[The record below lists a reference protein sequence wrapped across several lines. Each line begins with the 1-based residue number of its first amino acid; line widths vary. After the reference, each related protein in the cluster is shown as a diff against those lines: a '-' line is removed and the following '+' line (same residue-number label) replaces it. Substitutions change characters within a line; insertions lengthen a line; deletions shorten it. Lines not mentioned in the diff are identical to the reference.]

1 MYKKGERMLTELKA
15 VLKKPMLWITM
26 VGVALVP
33 ALYNIIFL
41 SSMWDPYGKVSD
53 LPVAVV
59 NKDKTATYEGK
70 KMTIGKDMTDN
81 MVHNKSLDYHF
92 VDSEKAQKGLEKGD
106 YYMIITLP
114 EDLSQNA
121 ASVLTDEP
129 KKLTIPYQTSKGHSF
144 VASKMSETAAKTLK
158 ESVSKNITSSYTK
171 SLFKS
176 MSTLKTGLG
185 SAANASQ
192 KIAVGS
198 KQLENG
204 SQVMTDNLNLLSNSS
219 QTFAQGTN
227 TLYSGLT
234 AYTGGVGQLSA
245 GLNNLNNGLTA
256 YTNGVGQLANGSS
269 QLSNQSQK
277 LLGGVA
283 QLGSGSTSIQ
293 QLVNASSQ
301 LNQGLIKLST
311 ATGLSE
317 EQVQQFSSLINQL
330 GTLNQSI
337 QNYSDNGT
345 ATTANSPDLSTY
357 LSAITTA
364 AQAIVNSGNTS
375 TNQQTTTNQSN
386 ALAAVQATG
395 AYQRLS
401 AEDQSEIAAALANT
415 GSSTTTTGADANAVS
430 QAQAI
435 LNNVQ
440 SIQSALST
448 VQTTTANTPTSPS
461 ASLTQIKNT
470 ANSVLPSAATSLTTL
485 SSGLTQAKTALD
497 SQVVPVSTALANG
510 TAQLGS
516 TFSTGANSLMTGVGQ
531 YTNAVDI
538 LNAGANTLA
547 AKNNQITDGTSQL
560 VNGANQLNSNSG
572 QLTKGTAQ
580 LANGANQIETG
591 AGKLAAGGESLTAGL
606 TTLSSGSGE
615 LSKALSTAKNK
626 LSLVAVDNDNAKTL
640 SSPVTIKHTDKDNV
654 KTNGVGMAPYMMS
667 AALMV
672 MAISTNTIFRAALS
686 GKQAKTLREWID
698 QKLAVNGLIA
708 VTGAIILYFGVHIIG
723 LSANFELKTLGLIIL
738 TSITFMVLVTTLVTW
753 HDKFGSFAALILLL
767 LQLGSSAGTYP
778 LAVTGKFFQVVNPY
792 LPMSYSVS
800 GLRETISMAGIIG
813 NQLLALSLFFLT
825 FAALG
830 LLIARRRIRSIKVA

>member
-1 MYKKGERMLTELKA
+1 MLTELKA

-81 MVHNKSLDYHF
+81 MVRNKSLDYHF

-192 KIAVGS
+192 KIATGS
-198 KQLENG
+198 KQLANG

-283 QLGSGSTSIQ
+283 QLANGSTSIQ

-375 TNQQTTTNQSN
+375 QQTTTNQSN

-538 LNAGANTLA
+538 LSSGANTLA

-626 LSLVAVDNDNAKTL
+626 LSLVAVDNDNAKAL

-723 LSANFELKTLGLIIL
+723 LSANFELETLGLIIL

-778 LAVTGKFFQVVNPY
+778 LAVTDKFFQVVNPY

-800 GLRETISMAGIIG
+800 GLRETISMAGTIG

-825 FAALG
+825 FAVLG

>member
-1 MYKKGERMLTELKA
+1 MLTELKA

-81 MVHNKSLDYHF
+81 MVRNKSLDYHF

-192 KIAVGS
+192 KIATGS
-198 KQLENG
+198 KQLANG

-227 TLYSGLT
+227 TLYSGLI

-283 QLGSGSTSIQ
+283 QLANGSTSIQ

-375 TNQQTTTNQSN
+375 QQTTTNQSN

-415 GSSTTTTGADANAVS
+415 GSSTTTTGADVNAVS

-485 SSGLTQAKTALD
+485 SSGLTQAKTVLD

-547 AKNNQITDGTSQL
+547 AKNNQLTDGTSQL
-560 VNGANQLNSNSG
+560 VNGADQLNSISG

-580 LANGANQIETG
+580 LASGSNQIATG

-615 LSKALSTAKNK
+615 LSKALSSAKNK
-626 LSLVAVDNDNAKTL
+626 LSLVAVDNDNAKAL

-778 LAVTGKFFQVVNPY
+778 LAVTDKFFQVVNPY

-800 GLRETISMAGIIG
+800 GLRETISMAGTIG

-825 FAALG
+825 FAVLG

>member
-1 MYKKGERMLTELKA
+1 MLTELKA

-538 LNAGANTLA
+538 LSSGANTLA

-800 GLRETISMAGIIG
+800 GLRETISMAGTIG

>member
-81 MVHNKSLDYHF
+81 MVRNKSLDYHF

-192 KIAVGS
+192 KIATGS
-198 KQLENG
+198 KQLANG

-283 QLGSGSTSIQ
+283 QLANGSTSIQ

-375 TNQQTTTNQSN
+375 QQTTTNQSN

-415 GSSTTTTGADANAVS
+415 GSSTTTTGADVNAVS

-485 SSGLTQAKTALD
+485 SSGLTQAKTVLD

-538 LNAGANTLA
+538 LSSGANTLA

-580 LANGANQIETG
+580 LANGANQIATG
-591 AGKLAAGGESLTAGL
+591 AGKLVAGGESLTAGL

-626 LSLVAVDNDNAKTL
+626 LSLVAVDNDNAKAL

-778 LAVTGKFFQVVNPY
+778 LAVTDKFFQVVNPY

-800 GLRETISMAGIIG
+800 GLRETISMAGTIG

-825 FAALG
+825 FAVLG

>member
-1 MYKKGERMLTELKA
+1 MLTELKA

-81 MVHNKSLDYHF
+81 MVRNKSLDYHF

-192 KIAVGS
+192 KIATGS
-198 KQLENG
+198 KQLANG

-283 QLGSGSTSIQ
+283 QLANGSTSIQ

-375 TNQQTTTNQSN
+375 QQTTTNQSN

-497 SQVVPVSTALANG
+497 SQVVPVSTVLANG

-580 LANGANQIETG
+580 LANGANQIATG

-626 LSLVAVDNDNAKTL
+626 LSLVAVDNDNAKAL

-778 LAVTGKFFQVVNPY
+778 LAVTDKFFQVVNPY

-800 GLRETISMAGIIG
+800 GLRETISMAGTIG

-825 FAALG
+825 FAVLG

>member
-1 MYKKGERMLTELKA
+1 MLTELKA

-81 MVHNKSLDYHF
+81 MVRNKSLDYHF

-192 KIAVGS
+192 KIATGS
-198 KQLENG
+198 KQLANG

-227 TLYSGLT
+227 TLYSGLI

-283 QLGSGSTSIQ
+283 QLANGSTSIQ

-375 TNQQTTTNQSN
+375 QQTTTNQSN

-415 GSSTTTTGADANAVS
+415 GSSTTTTGADVNAVS

-485 SSGLTQAKTALD
+485 SSGLTQAKTVLD

-538 LNAGANTLA
+538 LSSGANTLA

-580 LANGANQIETG
+580 LANGANQIATG

-626 LSLVAVDNDNAKTL
+626 LSLVAVDNDNAKAL

-753 HDKFGSFAALILLL
+753 HDKFGSFTALILLL

-778 LAVTGKFFQVVNPY
+778 LAVTDKFFQVVNPY

-800 GLRETISMAGIIG
+800 GLRETISMAGTIG

-825 FAALG
+825 FAVLG

>member
-1 MYKKGERMLTELKA
+1 MLTELKA

-440 SIQSALST
+440 SSQSALST

-547 AKNNQITDGTSQL
+547 AKNNQLTDGTSQL

-615 LSKALSTAKNK
+615 LSKALSSAKNK
-626 LSLVAVDNDNAKTL
+626 LSLVAVDNDNAKAL

-800 GLRETISMAGIIG
+800 GLRETISMAGTIG

-830 LLIARRRIRSIKVA
+830 LLIARRRIRSVKVA

>member
-1 MYKKGERMLTELKA
+1 MLTELKA

-81 MVHNKSLDYHF
+81 MVRNKSLDYHF

-144 VASKMSETAAKTLK
+144 VASKMSETAAKSLK

-171 SLFKS
+171 SLFKN

-192 KIAVGS
+192 KIATGS
-198 KQLENG
+198 KQLANG

-219 QTFAQGTN
+219 QSFAQGTN

-283 QLGSGSTSIQ
+283 QLANGSASIQ

-375 TNQQTTTNQSN
+375 QQTTTNQSN

-448 VQTTTANTPTSPS
+448 LQTTTANTPTSPS

-547 AKNNQITDGTSQL
+547 AKNNQLTDGTSQL

-672 MAISTNTIFRAALS
+672 MAISTNTIFRVALS

-778 LAVTGKFFQVVNPY
+778 LAVTDKFFQVVNPY

-800 GLRETISMAGIIG
+800 GLRETISMAGTIG

-830 LLIARRRIRSIKVA
+830 LLIARRRIRSVKVA

>member
-626 LSLVAVDNDNAKTL
+626 LSLVAVDNDNARTL

-800 GLRETISMAGIIG
+800 GLRETISMAGTIG

>member
-1 MYKKGERMLTELKA
+1 MLTELKA

-81 MVHNKSLDYHF
+81 MVRNKSLDYHF

-144 VASKMSETAAKTLK
+144 VASKMSETAAKNLK

-192 KIAVGS
+192 KIATGS
-198 KQLENG
+198 KQLANG

-227 TLYSGLT
+227 TLYSGLI

-283 QLGSGSTSIQ
+283 QLANGSTSIQ

-375 TNQQTTTNQSN
+375 QQTTTNQSN

-415 GSSTTTTGADANAVS
+415 GSSTTTTGADVNAVS

-485 SSGLTQAKTALD
+485 SSGLTQAKTVLD

-538 LNAGANTLA
+538 LSSGANTLA

-580 LANGANQIETG
+580 LANGANQIATG

-626 LSLVAVDNDNAKTL
+626 LSLVAVDNDNAKAL

-778 LAVTGKFFQVVNPY
+778 LAVTDKFFQVVNPY

-800 GLRETISMAGIIG
+800 GLRETISMAGTIG

-825 FAALG
+825 FAVLG

>member
-1 MYKKGERMLTELKA
+1 MLTELKA
-15 VLKKPMLWITM
+15 VLKKPMLWIAL
-26 VGVALVP
+26 VGVAFVP

-41 SSMWDPYGKVSD
+41 SSMWDPYGKMSD
-53 LPVAVV
+53 LPVAVI

-144 VASKMSETAAKTLK
+144 VASKMSEAAAKTLK

-219 QTFAQGTN
+219 QTFAQGAN

-283 QLGSGSTSIQ
+283 QLATGSASIQ

-364 AQAIVNSGNTS
+364 AQTIVNSENTP
-375 TNQQTTTNQSN
+375 QQTTINQSN

-395 AYQRLS
+395 AYQKLS
-401 AEDQSEIAAALANT
+401 AEDQSEIATALANT
-415 GSSTTTTGADANAVS
+415 DSSTTTTTGADANAVS

-461 ASLTQIKNT
+461 ASLAQIKNT

-485 SSGLTQAKTALD
+485 SSGLTQAKTVLD

-538 LNAGANTLA
+538 LSSGANTLA
-547 AKNNQITDGTSQL
+547 AKNNQLTDGTSQL
-560 VNGANQLNSNSG
+560 VNGADQLNSNSG

-626 LSLVAVDNDNAKTL
+626 LSLVAVDNDNAKAL

-778 LAVTGKFFQVVNPY
+778 LAVTGKFFQVINPY

-800 GLRETISMAGIIG
+800 GLRETISMAGTIG
-813 NQLLALSLFFLT
+813 NQLLALSLFFFT

-830 LLIARRRIRSIKVA
+830 LLIARRRIRSVKVA

>member
-1 MYKKGERMLTELKA
+1 MLTELKA

-81 MVHNKSLDYHF
+81 MVRNKSLDYHF

-192 KIAVGS
+192 KIATGS
-198 KQLENG
+198 KQLANG

-227 TLYSGLT
+227 TLYSGLI

-283 QLGSGSTSIQ
+283 QLANGSTSIQ

-375 TNQQTTTNQSN
+375 QQTTTNQSN

-415 GSSTTTTGADANAVS
+415 GSSTTTTGADVNAVS

-448 VQTTTANTPTSPS
+448 VQTTTANTTTSPS

-485 SSGLTQAKTALD
+485 SSGLTQAKTVLD

-547 AKNNQITDGTSQL
+547 AKNNQLTDGTSQL
-560 VNGANQLNSNSG
+560 VNGADQLNSISG

-580 LANGANQIETG
+580 LASGSNQIATG

-615 LSKALSTAKNK
+615 LSKALSSAKNK
-626 LSLVAVDNDNAKTL
+626 LSLVAVDNDNAKAL

-800 GLRETISMAGIIG
+800 GLRETISMAGTIG

>member
-1 MYKKGERMLTELKA
+1 MLTELKA

-81 MVHNKSLDYHF
+81 MVRNKSLDYHF

-144 VASKMSETAAKTLK
+144 VASKMSEAAAKTLK

-171 SLFKS
+171 SLFKN

-198 KQLENG
+198 KQLANG

-283 QLGSGSTSIQ
+283 QLANGSTSIQ

-547 AKNNQITDGTSQL
+547 AKNNQLTDGTSQL

-778 LAVTGKFFQVVNPY
+778 LAVTDKFFQVVNPY

-800 GLRETISMAGIIG
+800 GLRETISMAGTIG

>member
-1 MYKKGERMLTELKA
+1 MLTELKA

-269 QLSNQSQK
+269 QLRNQSQK

-283 QLGSGSTSIQ
+283 QLANGSTSIQ

-375 TNQQTTTNQSN
+375 QQTTTNQSN

-415 GSSTTTTGADANAVS
+415 GSSTTTTGADVNAVS

-485 SSGLTQAKTALD
+485 SSGLTQAKTVLD

-547 AKNNQITDGTSQL
+547 AKNNQLTDGTSQL

-626 LSLVAVDNDNAKTL
+626 LSLVAVANDNAKAL

-708 VTGAIILYFGVHIIG
+708 VAGAIILYFGVHIIG

-778 LAVTGKFFQVVNPY
+778 LAVTDKFFQVVNPY

-800 GLRETISMAGIIG
+800 GLRETISMAGTIG

-825 FAALG
+825 FAVLG

>member
-1 MYKKGERMLTELKA
+1 MLTELKA

-81 MVHNKSLDYHF
+81 MVRNKSLDYHF

-171 SLFKS
+171 SLFKN

-192 KIAVGS
+192 KIATGS
-198 KQLENG
+198 KQLANG
-204 SQVMTDNLNLLSNSS
+204 SQVMTDNLNLLSSSS

-234 AYTGGVGQLSA
+234 AYTGGVDQLSA

-283 QLGSGSTSIQ
+283 QLANGSTSIQ

-375 TNQQTTTNQSN
+375 QQTTTNQSN

-415 GSSTTTTGADANAVS
+415 GSSTTTTGADVNAVS

-485 SSGLTQAKTALD
+485 SSGLTQAKTVLD

-538 LNAGANTLA
+538 LSSGANTLA

-580 LANGANQIETG
+580 LANGANQIATG

-626 LSLVAVDNDNAKTL
+626 LSLVAVDNDNAKAL

-778 LAVTGKFFQVVNPY
+778 LAVTDKFFQVVNPY

-800 GLRETISMAGIIG
+800 GLRETISMAGTIG
-813 NQLLALSLFFLT
+813 NQLLALSLFFFT

-830 LLIARRRIRSIKVA
+830 LLIARRRIRSVKVA

>member
-1 MYKKGERMLTELKA
+1 MLTELKA

-81 MVHNKSLDYHF
+81 MVRNKSLDYHF

-192 KIAVGS
+192 KIATGS
-198 KQLENG
+198 KQLANG

-227 TLYSGLT
+227 TLYSGLI

-283 QLGSGSTSIQ
+283 QLANGSTSIQ

-375 TNQQTTTNQSN
+375 QQTTTNQSN

-415 GSSTTTTGADANAVS
+415 GSSTTTTGADVNAVS

-485 SSGLTQAKTALD
+485 SSGLTQAKTVLD

-538 LNAGANTLA
+538 LSSGANTLA

-580 LANGANQIETG
+580 LANGANQIATG

-626 LSLVAVDNDNAKTL
+626 LSLVAVDNDNAKAL

-778 LAVTGKFFQVVNPY
+778 LAVTDKFFQVVNPY

-800 GLRETISMAGIIG
+800 GLRETISMAGTIG

-825 FAALG
+825 FAVLG

>member
-81 MVHNKSLDYHF
+81 MVRNKSLDYHF

-192 KIAVGS
+192 KIATGS
-198 KQLENG
+198 KQLANG

-227 TLYSGLT
+227 TLYSGLI

-283 QLGSGSTSIQ
+283 QLANGSTSIQ

-375 TNQQTTTNQSN
+375 QQTTTNQSN

-415 GSSTTTTGADANAVS
+415 GSSTTTTGADVNAVS

-485 SSGLTQAKTALD
+485 SSGLTQAKTVLD

-538 LNAGANTLA
+538 LSSGANTLA

-580 LANGANQIETG
+580 LANGANQIATG

-626 LSLVAVDNDNAKTL
+626 LSLVAVDNDNAKAL

-778 LAVTGKFFQVVNPY
+778 LAVTDKFFQVVNPY

-800 GLRETISMAGIIG
+800 GLRETISMAGTIG

-825 FAALG
+825 FAVLG

>member
-1 MYKKGERMLTELKA
+1 MLTELKA

-81 MVHNKSLDYHF
+81 MVRNKSLDYHF

-192 KIAVGS
+192 KIATGS
-198 KQLENG
+198 KQLANG

-283 QLGSGSTSIQ
+283 QLANGSTSIQ

-375 TNQQTTTNQSN
+375 QQTTTNQSN

-415 GSSTTTTGADANAVS
+415 GSSTTTTGADVNAVS

-538 LNAGANTLA
+538 LSSGANTLA

-580 LANGANQIETG
+580 LANGANQIATG

-626 LSLVAVDNDNAKTL
+626 LSLVAVDNDNAKAL

-778 LAVTGKFFQVVNPY
+778 LAVTDKFFQVVNPY

-800 GLRETISMAGIIG
+800 GLRETISMAGTIG

-825 FAALG
+825 FAVLG

>member
-1 MYKKGERMLTELKA
+1 MLTELKA

-41 SSMWDPYGKVSD
+41 SSMWDPYGKISD

-81 MVHNKSLDYHF
+81 MVRNKSLDYHF

-375 TNQQTTTNQSN
+375 QQTTTNQSN

-485 SSGLTQAKTALD
+485 SSGLTQAKTVLD

-547 AKNNQITDGTSQL
+547 AKNNQLTDGTSQL
-560 VNGANQLNSNSG
+560 VNGANQLNSISG

-580 LANGANQIETG
+580 LASGANQIETG

-800 GLRETISMAGIIG
+800 GLRETISMAGTIG

>member
-1 MYKKGERMLTELKA
+1 MLTELKA

-81 MVHNKSLDYHF
+81 MVRNKSLDYHF

-192 KIAVGS
+192 KIATGS
-198 KQLENG
+198 KQLANG

-227 TLYSGLT
+227 TLYSGLI

-245 GLNNLNNGLTA
+245 GLNNLNNSLTA

-283 QLGSGSTSIQ
+283 QLANGSTSIQ

-375 TNQQTTTNQSN
+375 QQTTTNQSN

-485 SSGLTQAKTALD
+485 SSGLTQAKTVLD

-547 AKNNQITDGTSQL
+547 AKNNQLTDGTSQL

-778 LAVTGKFFQVVNPY
+778 LAVTDKFFQVVNPY

-800 GLRETISMAGIIG
+800 GLRETISMAGTIG

>member
-1 MYKKGERMLTELKA
+1 MLTELKA

-269 QLSNQSQK
+269 QLRNQSQK

-283 QLGSGSTSIQ
+283 QLANGSTSIQ

-538 LNAGANTLA
+538 LSSGANTLA

-580 LANGANQIETG
+580 LANGANQIATG

-626 LSLVAVDNDNAKTL
+626 LSLVAVDNDNAKAL

-778 LAVTGKFFQVVNPY
+778 LAVTDKFFQVVNPY

-800 GLRETISMAGIIG
+800 GLRETISMAGTIG

-825 FAALG
+825 FAVLG

>member
-1 MYKKGERMLTELKA
+1 MLTELKA

>member
-1 MYKKGERMLTELKA
+1 MLTELKA

-654 KTNGVGMAPYMMS
+654 KINGVGMAPYMMS

-800 GLRETISMAGIIG
+800 GLRETISMAGTIG

>member
-1 MYKKGERMLTELKA
+1 MLTELKA

-81 MVHNKSLDYHF
+81 MVRNKSLDYHF

-800 GLRETISMAGIIG
+800 GLRETISMAGTIG

>member
-1 MYKKGERMLTELKA
+1 MLTELKA

-81 MVHNKSLDYHF
+81 MVRNKSLDYHF

-375 TNQQTTTNQSN
+375 QQTTTNQSN

-497 SQVVPVSTALANG
+497 SQVVPVSTVLANG

-626 LSLVAVDNDNAKTL
+626 LSLVAVDNDNAKAL

-778 LAVTGKFFQVVNPY
+778 LAVTDKFFQVVNPY

-800 GLRETISMAGIIG
+800 GLRETISMAGTIG

-830 LLIARRRIRSIKVA
+830 LLIARRRIRSVKVA

>member
-1 MYKKGERMLTELKA
+1 MLTELKA

-81 MVHNKSLDYHF
+81 MVRNKSLDYHF

-192 KIAVGS
+192 KIATGS

-283 QLGSGSTSIQ
+283 QLANGSTSIQ

-375 TNQQTTTNQSN
+375 QQTTTNQSN

-395 AYQRLS
+395 AYQKLS

-497 SQVVPVSTALANG
+497 SQVVPVSTVLANG

-531 YTNAVDI
+531 YTNVVDI

-626 LSLVAVDNDNAKTL
+626 LSLVAVDNDNAKAL

-708 VTGAIILYFGVHIIG
+708 VAGAIILYFGVHIIG

-738 TSITFMVLVTTLVTW
+738 ASITFMVLVTTLVTW

-778 LAVTGKFFQVVNPY
+778 LAVTGKFFQVINPY

-800 GLRETISMAGIIG
+800 GLRETISMAGTIG
-813 NQLLALSLFFLT
+813 NQLLALSLFFFT

-830 LLIARRRIRSIKVA
+830 LLIARRRIRSVKVA

>member
-1 MYKKGERMLTELKA
+1 MLTELKA

-81 MVHNKSLDYHF
+81 MVRNKSLDYHF

-192 KIAVGS
+192 KIATGS

-283 QLGSGSTSIQ
+283 QLANGSTSIQ

-375 TNQQTTTNQSN
+375 QQTTTNQSN

-485 SSGLTQAKTALD
+485 SSGLTQAKTALH
-497 SQVVPVSTALANG
+497 SQVVPVSTVLANG

-626 LSLVAVDNDNAKTL
+626 LSLVAVDNDNAKAL

-778 LAVTGKFFQVVNPY
+778 LAVTDKFFQVVNPY

-800 GLRETISMAGIIG
+800 GLRETISMAGTIG

-830 LLIARRRIRSIKVA
+830 LLIARRRIRSVKVA

>member
-1 MYKKGERMLTELKA
+1 MLTELKA

-185 SAANASQ
+185 STANASQ

-497 SQVVPVSTALANG
+497 SQVVPVSAALANG

-800 GLRETISMAGIIG
+800 GLRETISMAGTIG

>member
-1 MYKKGERMLTELKA
+1 MLAELKA

-81 MVHNKSLDYHF
+81 MVRNKSLDYHF

-192 KIAVGS
+192 KIATGS
-198 KQLENG
+198 KQLANG

-227 TLYSGLT
+227 TLYSGLI

-283 QLGSGSTSIQ
+283 QLANGSTSIQ

-375 TNQQTTTNQSN
+375 QQTTTNQSN

-485 SSGLTQAKTALD
+485 SSGLTQAKTVLD

-547 AKNNQITDGTSQL
+547 AKNNQLTDGTSQL

-626 LSLVAVDNDNAKTL
+626 LSLVAVDNDNAKAL

-778 LAVTGKFFQVVNPY
+778 LVVTDKFFQVVNPY

-800 GLRETISMAGIIG
+800 GLRETISMAGTIG

>member
-1 MYKKGERMLTELKA
+1 MLTELKA

-580 LANGANQIETG
+580 LASGANQIETG

-615 LSKALSTAKNK
+615 LSKALSSAKNK
-626 LSLVAVDNDNAKTL
+626 LSLVAVDNDNAKAL

-800 GLRETISMAGIIG
+800 GLRETISMAGTIG

>member
-1 MYKKGERMLTELKA
+1 MLTELKA

-227 TLYSGLT
+227 TLYSGLI

-269 QLSNQSQK
+269 QLRNQSQK

-283 QLGSGSTSIQ
+283 QLANGSTSIQ

-547 AKNNQITDGTSQL
+547 AKNNQLTDGTSQL

-778 LAVTGKFFQVVNPY
+778 LAVTDKFFQVVNPY

-800 GLRETISMAGIIG
+800 GLRETISMAGTIG

>member
-1 MYKKGERMLTELKA
+1 MLTELKA

-81 MVHNKSLDYHF
+81 MVRNKSLDYHF

-192 KIAVGS
+192 KIATGS
-198 KQLENG
+198 KQLANG

-440 SIQSALST
+440 GIQSALST

-547 AKNNQITDGTSQL
+547 AKNNQLTDGTSQL

-626 LSLVAVDNDNAKTL
+626 LSLVAVDNDNAKAL

-800 GLRETISMAGIIG
+800 GLRETISMAGTIG

-830 LLIARRRIRSIKVA
+830 LLIARRRIRSVKVA

>member
-1 MYKKGERMLTELKA
+1 MLTELKA

-198 KQLENG
+198 KQLANG

-800 GLRETISMAGIIG
+800 GLRETISMAGTIG

>member
-1 MYKKGERMLTELKA
+1 MLTELKA

-81 MVHNKSLDYHF
+81 MVRNKSLDYHF

-192 KIAVGS
+192 KIATGS

-283 QLGSGSTSIQ
+283 QLANGSTSIQ

-375 TNQQTTTNQSN
+375 QQTTTNQSN

-470 ANSVLPSAATSLTTL
+470 ANSVLPSAATSLITL

-497 SQVVPVSTALANG
+497 SQVVPVSTVLANG

-626 LSLVAVDNDNAKTL
+626 LSLVAVDNDNAKAL

-778 LAVTGKFFQVVNPY
+778 LAVTDKFFQVVNPY

-800 GLRETISMAGIIG
+800 GLRETISMAGTIG

-830 LLIARRRIRSIKVA
+830 LLIARRRIRSVKVA

>member
-1 MYKKGERMLTELKA
+1 MLTELKA

-81 MVHNKSLDYHF
+81 MVRNKSLDYHF

-176 MSTLKTGLG
+176 MSTLKAGLG

-192 KIAVGS
+192 KIATGS
-198 KQLENG
+198 KQLANG

-234 AYTGGVGQLSA
+234 AYTGGIGQLSA

-283 QLGSGSTSIQ
+283 QLANGSTSIQ

-375 TNQQTTTNQSN
+375 QQTTTNQSN

-485 SSGLTQAKTALD
+485 SSGLTQAKTVLD

-547 AKNNQITDGTSQL
+547 AKNNQLTDGTSQL

-778 LAVTGKFFQVVNPY
+778 LAVTDKFFQVVNPY

-800 GLRETISMAGIIG
+800 GLRETISMAGTIG

-825 FAALG
+825 FATLG

>member
-1 MYKKGERMLTELKA
+1 MLTELKA

-81 MVHNKSLDYHF
+81 MVRNKSLDYHF

-192 KIAVGS
+192 KIATGS
-198 KQLENG
+198 KQLANG

-227 TLYSGLT
+227 TLYSGLI

-245 GLNNLNNGLTA
+245 GLNNLNNGLTD

-283 QLGSGSTSIQ
+283 QLANGSTSIQ

-375 TNQQTTTNQSN
+375 QQTTTNQSN

-485 SSGLTQAKTALD
+485 SSGLTQAKTVLD
-497 SQVVPVSTALANG
+497 SQVVPVSTALANR

-547 AKNNQITDGTSQL
+547 AKNNQLTDGTSQL

-778 LAVTGKFFQVVNPY
+778 LAVTDKFFQVVNPY

-800 GLRETISMAGIIG
+800 GLRETISMAGTIG

-825 FAALG
+825 FAVLG

>member
-1 MYKKGERMLTELKA
+1 MLTELKA

-81 MVHNKSLDYHF
+81 MVRNKSLDYHF

-192 KIAVGS
+192 KIATGS

-245 GLNNLNNGLTA
+245 GLNNLNNGFNGLTA

-283 QLGSGSTSIQ
+283 QLANGSTSIQ

-375 TNQQTTTNQSN
+375 QQTTTNQSN

-497 SQVVPVSTALANG
+497 SQVVPVSTVLANG

-626 LSLVAVDNDNAKTL
+626 LSLVAVDNDNAKAL

-778 LAVTGKFFQVVNPY
+778 LAVTDKFFQVVNPY

-800 GLRETISMAGIIG
+800 GLRETISMAGTIG

-830 LLIARRRIRSIKVA
+830 LLIARRRIRSVKVA

>member
-1 MYKKGERMLTELKA
+1 MLTELKA

-269 QLSNQSQK
+269 QLRNQSQK

-283 QLGSGSTSIQ
+283 QLANGSTSIQ

-538 LNAGANTLA
+538 LNEGANTLA
-547 AKNNQITDGTSQL
+547 AKNNQLTDGTSQL

-778 LAVTGKFFQVVNPY
+778 LAVTDKFFQVVNPY

-800 GLRETISMAGIIG
+800 GLRETISMAGTIG

>member
-81 MVHNKSLDYHF
+81 MVRNKSLDYHF

-192 KIAVGS
+192 KIATGS
-198 KQLENG
+198 KQLANG

-283 QLGSGSTSIQ
+283 QLANGSTSIQ

-375 TNQQTTTNQSN
+375 QQTTTNQSN

-415 GSSTTTTGADANAVS
+415 GSSTTTTGADVNAVS

-485 SSGLTQAKTALD
+485 SSGLTQAKTVLD

-538 LNAGANTLA
+538 LSSGANTLA

-580 LANGANQIETG
+580 LANGANQIATG

-626 LSLVAVDNDNAKTL
+626 LSLVAVDNDNAKAL

-778 LAVTGKFFQVVNPY
+778 LAVTDKFFQVVNPY

-800 GLRETISMAGIIG
+800 GLRETISMAGTIG

-825 FAALG
+825 FAVLG

>member
-1 MYKKGERMLTELKA
+1 MLTELKA

-375 TNQQTTTNQSN
+375 KTSKQQ
-386 ALAAVQATG
+386 L
-395 AYQRLS
+395 
-401 AEDQSEIAAALANT
+401 I
-415 GSSTTTTGADANAVS
+415 
-430 QAQAI
+430 
-435 LNNVQ
+435 
-440 SIQSALST
+440 
-448 VQTTTANTPTSPS
+448 
-461 ASLTQIKNT
+461 
-470 ANSVLPSAATSLTTL
+470 
-485 SSGLTQAKTALD
+485 
-497 SQVVPVSTALANG
+497 
-510 TAQLGS
+510 
-516 TFSTGANSLMTGVGQ
+516 SLMHWLRFKLQVLIKDYPLRINQ
-531 YTNAVDI
+531 RS
-538 LNAGANTLA
+538 LQLWPTLVV
-547 AKNNQITDGTSQL
+547 QQQL
-560 VNGANQLNSNSG
+560 QVLMQT
-572 QLTKGTAQ
+572 QCHKP
-580 LANGANQIETG
+580 
-591 AGKLAAGGESLTAGL
+591 
-606 TTLSSGSGE
+606 
-615 LSKALSTAKNK
+615 K
-626 LSLVAVDNDNAKTL
+626 LS
-640 SSPVTIKHTDKDNV
+640 
-654 KTNGVGMAPYMMS
+654 
-667 AALMV
+667 
-672 MAISTNTIFRAALS
+672 
-686 GKQAKTLREWID
+686 
-698 QKLAVNGLIA
+698 
-708 VTGAIILYFGVHIIG
+708 
-723 LSANFELKTLGLIIL
+723 
-738 TSITFMVLVTTLVTW
+738 
-753 HDKFGSFAALILLL
+753 
-767 LQLGSSAGTYP
+767 
-778 LAVTGKFFQVVNPY
+778 
-792 LPMSYSVS
+792 
-800 GLRETISMAGIIG
+800 
-813 NQLLALSLFFLT
+813 
-825 FAALG
+825 
-830 LLIARRRIRSIKVA
+830 